1 MYRKILVPLDGSGEA
16 EKVVPLVEKILTP
29 NGEAILFRVFPPLAT
44 VTVGGATVYASQR
57 EEEERVK
64 MTAYLQG
71 IVQRIG
77 QPSLRHRCEVVGSK
91 SVAEAIT
98 DFATKED
105 VDLIAMY
112 THDRKGLVRL
122 IRGSIAEKVQRRAPI
137 EVQVFKPTEVV
148 GAVTA
153 EPPGEDE
160 LSPEMQ
166 IMKEV
171 DVFTGLSDE
180 QIQSIASLAKRSN
193 VAAGEVLGRA
203 GETGDSL
210 FIVIQGEARLSAYSA
225 AGEITVR
232 IAGPGQS
239 YSLAALIGAGTLV
252 TSGKALTDMD
262 LLTIPASALT
272 ELCTRSPE
280 IGVQI
285 YKNIAAELVNRYGK
299 TLAHLTLSE
308 DRALEASIEGR

>member
-1 MYRKILVPLDGSGEA
+1 M
-16 EKVVPLVEKILTP
+16 
-29 NGEAILFRVFPPLAT
+29 
-44 VTVGGATVYASQR
+44 
-57 EEEERVK
+57 
-64 MTAYLQG
+64 MAYLQG
-71 IVQRIG
+71 VPERVD

-98 DFATKED
+98 EFATSED

-112 THDRKGLVRL
+112 THDRKGLSRL

-137 EVQVFKPTEVV
+137 EVQVFKPPEVA
-148 GAVTA
+148 GAVA
-153 EPPGEDE
+153 AKPPGEGE

-171 DVFTGLSDE
+171 DMFTGLSDE
-180 QIQSIASLAKRSN
+180 QIQSVASLAKRSN
-193 VAAGEVLGRA
+193 VAAGEMLGRA

-210 FIVIQGEARLSAYSA
+210 FIFIQGEANLSAHSA

-239 YSLAALIGAGTLV
+239 YPLAAIIDAGTLI

-262 LLTIPASALT
+262 LLTIPASALS

-285 YKNIAAELVNRYGK
+285 YKNIAAELINRYSK

-308 DRALEASIEGR
+308 DRALEVSIEGR

>member
-1 MYRKILVPLDGSGEA
+1 
-16 EKVVPLVEKILTP
+16 
-29 NGEAILFRVFPPLAT
+29 
-44 VTVGGATVYASQR
+44 
-57 EEEERVK
+57 
-64 MTAYLQG
+64 
-71 IVQRIG
+71 
-77 QPSLRHRCEVVGSK
+77 
-91 SVAEAIT
+91 VAKAIT
-98 DFATKED
+98 EFATNED

-112 THDRKGLVRL
+112 THDRKGLARL

-137 EVQVFKPTEVV
+137 EVQVFRPPEVE
-148 GAVTA
+148 GALTA
-153 EPPGEDE
+153 EPPGEDA

-166 IMKEV
+166 IMKGV

-180 QIQSIASLAKRSN
+180 QIQRVASLAKRSD

-210 FIVIQGEARLSAYSA
+210 YIFIQGEAHLSAHSA

-232 IAGPGQS
+232 IAGPGETWPM
-239 YSLAALIGAGTLV
+239 AALIGTGTLV

-262 LLTIPASALT
+262 LLVIPVTSLN
-272 ELCTRSPE
+272 ELCTSSPE

-285 YKNIAAELVNRYGK
+285 YRNIAVDLIHRYGI

-308 DRALEASIEGR
+308 DRALEAGIEG

>member
-1 MYRKILVPLDGSGEA
+1 MYRKVLVPLDGSEEA
-16 EKVVPLVEKILTP
+16 EKVVPLVEKVMTP
-29 NGEAILFRVFPPLAT
+29 NGEAILFRVFAPLAT
-44 VTVGGATVYASQR
+44 VTMGGETIYASQR
-57 EEEERVK
+57 EEEERAK
-64 MTAYLQG
+64 MSAYLKG
-71 IVQRIG
+71 VAQRIG
-77 QPSLRHRCEVVGSK
+77 QPARSHRCEVAGSK
-91 SVAEAIT
+91 SVPEAIT
-98 DFATKED
+98 EFATKED

-112 THDRKGLVRL
+112 THDRKGLSRL
-122 IRGSIAEKVQRRAPI
+122 IKGSIAEKVKRRAPI
-137 EVQVFKPTEVV
+137 EVQVFKPPEVM
-148 GAVTA
+148 GAVTE
-153 EPPGEDE
+153 EPPGKDE

-180 QIQSIASLAKRSN
+180 QIQSVASLAKRSN
-193 VAAGEVLGRA
+193 VAAGEMLGRA

-210 FIVIQGEARLSAYSA
+210 FILIQGEAHLSAHSA
-225 AGEITVR
+225 GGEITVR

-308 DRALEASIEGR
+308 DRALEANIEGR